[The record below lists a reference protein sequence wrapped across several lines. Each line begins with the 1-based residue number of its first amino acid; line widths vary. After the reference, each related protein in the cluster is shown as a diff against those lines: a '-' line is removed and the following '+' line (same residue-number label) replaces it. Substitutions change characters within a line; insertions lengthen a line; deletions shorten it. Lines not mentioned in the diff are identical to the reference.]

1 MTAPPDIGQQVREV
15 AHSMKEEGVVYLL
28 IGKGAAIAHNHRRYD
43 VSLDLAL
50 FGP

>member
-1 MTAPPDIGQQVREV
+1 MTARPDFGQQVREV
-15 AHSMKEEGVVYLL
+15 AQSMKEEGVVYLF

-50 FGP
+50 FVP